1 MRLRLLAALASALLA
16 GALLFAAALAVELV
30 RPGTGNNESNESAF
44 RPTVPAFDL
53 PNVFENGPR
62 VRSTGLAGRPY
73 VINVFDHTCAPC
85 VRELPMINAVSEANP
100 DVPIIGVHLL
110 LKRRDAAA
118 FVERLD
124 VTFPVAHDI
133 DGVFAGAVL
142 GLPTTIFMS
151 PDGSEVDRVTGAISE
166 ADLLNRLERLRRL
179 PTTAPQGIS

>member
-118 FVERLD
+118 FV
-124 VTFPVAHDI
+124 AHDI